1 MCAYRWTACNCPV
14 SVERLPIS
22 KYLLHARR
30 MFILGLKLF
39 VLRFILCVPGTHG
52 GEKRA
57 LGPLELQLQ
66 RVVTTMGVGS

>member
-1 MCAYRWTACNCPV
+1 
-14 SVERLPIS
+14 
-22 KYLLHARR
+22 

-57 LGPLELQLQ
+57 LDPLELQLQ